1 METALKWRIQW
12 TEIRPTHQIY
22 IVYCRCLRPQ
32 NYLESLAFCVYKM
45 TAEARQWTDVY
56 SFKPSHQMSGVVV
69 FKYLVF
75 CWKAGISHM
84 LLEKETAPQRPGASS
99 KSSFG
104 RQLSIPPTQT
114 ELYLQLISLG
124 PTFFIV
130 VLV

>member
-45 TAEARQWTDVY
+45 MAEARQWTDVY